1 MDTMAALFEAVGLT
15 PSAAAPPA
23 AANDAAGEPSLAA
36 PPADH
41 APSRL
46 SFALPVAETPE
57 PATTLAARDD
67 PMSAVDMTTISM
79 SPAAH
84 SAEVRAALAT
94 AAAACPDSS
103 IRYTDSEYY

>member
-57 PATTLAARDD
+57 PATTRLPIRVACESNEKERVAYFAYKTQ
-67 PMSAVDMTTISM
+67 AVERLIS
-79 SPAAH
+79 
-84 SAEVRAALAT
+84 
-94 AAAACPDSS
+94 
-103 IRYTDSEYY
+103 